1 MTNIDSEIAQS
12 TPPEDPSDETSQRAK
27 IWAATMAGH
36 SDGKYTW
43 AHEPIAYIPFEGS
56 QVAGQHSSLGILDL
70 QARLEIEKLTF
81 SPSATFSTPI
91 DSRAQNNLPGF
102 IKSDR
107 LPIGDLALRTRFE
120 HDRDRIKHF
129 EAFRRL
135 ANKTQVHL
143 DRSDHQRT
151 RLTHSLE
158 VEQIAV
164 AIAQALRLNTALT
177 SAIALGHDC
186 GHGPGG
192 HASEDALD
200 PYLPEGFNHAK
211 FGADVTLVPLNL
223 CYETLDGI
231 RNHSWSLETPITPE
245 GEVVSFA
252 DRIAYVCHDLEDALS
267 CGMVSPTEYPKQ
279 ASWFMLQ
286 PRGEQIDYF
295 IRAVILGSIES
306 GSIAMLSEFGELLKE
321 MRSFNLERVYRHPIS
336 VKANDDVIT
345 KLRELV
351 ECLLDSPKN
360 LPSEMQLRI
369 SQGKAELTPSVVEYV
384 AGMTDNFAYRLH
396 SELVRGKH
404 ILDDATLFTM

>member
-1 MTNIDSEIAQS
+1 MTG
-12 TPPEDPSDETSQRAK
+12 
-27 IWAATMAGH
+27 ATN
-36 SDGKYTW
+36 GKFTW
-43 AHEPIAYIPFEGS
+43 AHGPITYVPFEGP
-56 QVAGQHSSLGILDL
+56 QVLPQDLISGILGL
-70 QARLEIEKLTF
+70 EARLEVERLLF

-91 DSRAQNNLPGF
+91 ESRKRNNLPGF
-102 IKSDR
+102 SNSEK
-107 LPIGDLALRTRFE
+107 LPLKDLELRTRFE

-143 DRSDHQRT
+143 DRTDHQRT

-164 AIAQALRLNTALT
+164 GIAQALRLNTALT

-223 CYETLDGI
+223 CFETLDGI

-267 CGMVSPTEYPKQ
+267 CSMVSPTDYPKEV
-279 ASWFMLQ
+279 SWFMLQ
-286 PRGEQIDYF
+286 SRGEQIDHF
-295 IRAVILGSIES
+295 IRAVISGSVES
-306 GSIAMLSEFGELLKE
+306 GTIAMLSEYGEILAA
-321 MRSFNLERVYRHPIS
+321 MRAFNLEFVYRHPIS
-336 VKANDDVIT
+336 KKANDEVIL
-345 KLRELV
+345 KLRELTDQLI
-351 ECLLDSPKN
+351 ETPEH
-360 LPSEMQLRI
+360 LPRDFQTKI
-369 SQGKAELTPSVVEYV
+369 SDGSADLVPSVIEYV

-396 SELVRGKH
+396 SEIVQGRH
-404 ILDDATLFTM
+404 ISESATLFTM

>member
-1 MTNIDSEIAQS
+1 MTMNDPEITGQELSGSENAK
-12 TPPEDPSDETSQRAK
+12 DRASL
-27 IWAATMAGH
+27 WAATMSG
-36 SDGKYTW
+36 STDGKYTW
-43 AHEPIAYIPFEGS
+43 AHSPILYIPFEGPLELPS
-56 QVAGQHSSLGILDL
+56 NLTTGILDL
-70 QARLEIEKLTF
+70 KARLEVERLTL
-81 SPSATFSTPI
+81 SPSATLSTPI
-91 DSRAQNNLPGF
+91 ESRQVKNFPGF
-102 IKSDR
+102 AKSER
-107 LPIGDLALRTRFE
+107 IPLKNIILRTRFE

-223 CYETLDGI
+223 CFETLDGI
-231 RNHSWSLETPITPE
+231 RNHSWSLDTPITPE

-267 CGMVSPTEYPKQ
+267 CGMISPADYPKEH
-279 ASWFMLQ
+279 SWFMLQ
-286 PRGEQIDYF
+286 PRGEQIDHF
-295 IRAVILGSIES
+295 IRAVISASIES
-306 GSIAMLSEFGELLKE
+306 GTIAMMKEYGELLSA
-321 MRSFNLERVYRHPIS
+321 MRAFNLERVYKHPIS
-336 VKANDDVIT
+336 EKANEDVIV

-351 ECLLDSPKN
+351 DFLLESPDH
-360 LPSEMQLRI
+360 LPKDMQADI
-369 SQGKAELTPSVVEYV
+369 SDQKRELVPSVVEYV

-396 SELVRGKH
+396 SELVRGRH
-404 ILDDATLFTM
+404 IADDATLFTM